1 MAMLKTLIVFL
12 ALVRA
17 KSLLNT
23 TELLPV
29 TVIPLERKVGRERKF
44 FSLLFNSNP
53 PSSSFLLCLLD
64 LQIAPPCLLQS
75 FCIFYSSLPSAGLT
89 NYLHPLFC
97 AGCKMVITPLSE
109 KWYLSGFYEQ
119 IHVCLKILITAKHPH
134 DNVYQKENTFLLQS
148 LNVWPQVIIKLSSD
162 CILRS
167 NWRTYC
173 SAPPPSAMMIYG
185 TFCHYN
191 VQQFSTNTALN

>member
-1 MAMLKTLIVFL
+1 MAMLKRLIIFL

-17 KSLLNT
+17 KSLLDT

-29 TVIPLERKVGRERKF
+29 TVIPLERKVGRKPKF
-44 FSLLFNSNP
+44 FFLLFNSNP
-53 PSSSFLLCLLD
+53 PSSSFLLCLPD
-64 LQIAPPCLLQS
+64 YANCSSCLLQS
-75 FCIFYSSLPSAGLT
+75 FCIFYSSSPSTGLT

-119 IHVCLKILITAKHPH
+119 IHVCLKILIIAKHPH
-134 DNVYQKENTFLLQS
+134 DNVYQKENIFVLQS